1 MMSKKLNVLVYRISE
16 TLVNLKEWFCL
27 HKWKMM
33 DLMEKCS
40 VAKGTNDVRVRSKV
54 YVQKCIKCGKLR
66 HYEVKA

>member
-1 MMSKKLNVLVYRISE
+1 M
-16 TLVNLKEWFCL
+16 NLKEWFCL

-40 VAKGTNDVRVRSKV
+40 VAKGTNDVRVCSKV